1 MEGSAKIKVREALN
15 ALKTILKSIKKSI
28 KNTIIFLMN
37 ILMVFG
43 LILVSFWP

>member
-1 MEGSAKIKVREALN
+1 MEGSANIKVREALN
-15 ALKTILKSIKKSI
+15 ALKTILKSIKKI
-28 KNTIIFLMN
+28 NKKHYRFFNG